1 MGNRKLA
8 GAIPFRLKNNKV
20 RFLLVTSTSGS
31 WIFPKGGIEP
41 GDTEQETAKK
51 ECQEEAGIVGKVI
64 KRIGRYKKTQSS
76 SVTFFLLNYRRP
88 TKWVERKRR
97 KRRWCSYKKARALL
111 SAAQRPLLDKAR
123 LEVQKLNK

>member
-1 MGNRKLA
+1 MGNRQLA

-64 KRIGRYKKTQSS
+64 KRIGIYKKTESS
-76 SVTFFLLNYRRP
+76 SITFFLLNYRRP

-97 KRRWCSYKKARALL
+97 KRRWCSYKKARNLL
-111 SAAQRPLLDKAR
+111 PAKQRRLLDKAR